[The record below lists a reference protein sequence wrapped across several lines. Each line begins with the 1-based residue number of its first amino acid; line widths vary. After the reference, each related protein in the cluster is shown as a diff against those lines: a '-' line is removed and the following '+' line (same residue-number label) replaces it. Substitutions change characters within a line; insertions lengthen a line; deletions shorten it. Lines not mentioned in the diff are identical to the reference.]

1 MKNLSINGASKL
13 STRKIYFVI
22 VSVAIFL
29 GGCASGFT
37 GNYDFDRAH
46 DFSAYRTFA
55 WISAHPMKYGGTNRF
70 PSPLLEPRIMA
81 AIDKALRAKGYTKD
95 YAAES
100 ADFVL
105 SFTVGSREHIKIDS
119 YSTMAGGYGAY
130 GSYPGH
136 WGWGGAY
143 YGYGTETKVR
153 QYTEGML
160 AVDVFDVKERKPV
173 WHAVASKSITDSD
186 RKDLVGTINAAVDVI
201 MAGFPPT

>member
-1 MKNLSINGASKL
+1 MKNLSIYGVTKVAS
-13 STRKIYFVI
+13 RKICLLI

-29 GGCASGFT
+29 GGCASGFEAI
-37 GNYDFDRAH
+37 YDHDRAH

-55 WISAHPMKYGGTNRF
+55 WISAHPMIVGATNRI

-81 AIDKALRAKGYTKD
+81 AIDGALRAKGYTKD

-105 SFTVGSREHIKIDS
+105 SFTVGSREEIKVDS
-119 YSTMAGGYGAY
+119 YPTMAGGYGAY
-130 GSYPGH
+130 RGYPGH
-136 WGWGGAY
+136 WGWGGGY
-143 YGYGTETKVR
+143 YGHGTETTVR
-153 QYTEGML
+153 RYTEGML

-173 WHAVASKSITDSD
+173 WHAVASKSITKSD